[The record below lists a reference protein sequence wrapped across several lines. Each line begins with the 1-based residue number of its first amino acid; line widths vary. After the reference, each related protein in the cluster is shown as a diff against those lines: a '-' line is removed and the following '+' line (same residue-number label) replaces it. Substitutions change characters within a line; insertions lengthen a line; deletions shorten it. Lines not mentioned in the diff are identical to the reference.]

1 MAFGD
6 DANLEVLISFEKR
19 NEHVVAEANR
29 LTESLNDAIKENT
42 RATAFNSVSLE
53 FRSLVMAA
61 ANAKQEEF
69 NRHVRANTVATAEN
83 AVAQQAA
90 DAASFNLW
98 GTIKALPGVWA
109 QVAIGIGAAA
119 LALWPFTMLVG
130 SAVIAL
136 TSFMVAG
143 AGFAAIGALVAGVFG
158 AMGAGVV
165 ALGLSQMGGTD
176 PGATLEKA
184 NKALATAK
192 ENLTNFDRIHT
203 GGGGSGGGT
212 GLLDAQ
218 QALKDFD
225 ALHAH
230 VSNATQQRNYL
241 DAQRAYSNFN
251 ALHAGHQLTL
261 AQQHQQEG
269 LLIRLQRAQDAY
281 NASQAGGLTLAQQQQ
296 REDLLLRIERAGGGS
311 GGGGSLTVAQQIERE
326 KLTTKLTEAQA
337 AYNAAVVN
345 GNGPMNTLRENLEA
359 MLVSWGKQ
367 AVPLTGTILL
377 WANGAI
383 PGITQ
388 LGQSMMTWFGERLP
402 PVLAGIS
409 KIIKDLSPDFQAFGQ
424 YFGGVMDKIGPML
437 TPIVEAFARLALQGA
452 KGLLDNL
459 VRLADW
465 FVKEL
470 PTLGPIVA
478 QTFGQI
484 GRFIQWVA
492 DNWGTLTDFVIK
504 NWDPTVK
511 NVQNALKELQNW
523 WKENG
528 KTVTE
533 FGGNLKDL
541 MQQLSPLLID
551 LMRLSNFLQGV
562 GLGPAKLLAAIN
574 DIVAALEKVWGFV
587 EKLQGSS
594 TKSPPGQLP
603 SPRGTGSGAGGGATH
618 YDNSTNYYQ
627 LPVTSNPQSYAD
639 AVGRQRGFRGTQTT

>member
-6 DANLEVLISFEKR
+6 DANLEVMISFEKR

-90 DAASFNLW
+90 DAASFSLW

-109 QVAIGIGAAA
+109 QVILGIAAA
-119 LALWPFTMLVG
+119 SLALWPFTMLVG

-158 AMGAGVV
+158 AMGVGV
-165 ALGLSQMGGTD
+165 LML
-176 PGATLEKA
+176 
-184 NKALATAK
+184 
-192 ENLTNFDRIHT
+192 
-203 GGGGSGGGT
+203 GGGGGVGAAAALTRATEQLENAKAVANIAQIKWDT
-212 GLLDAQ
+212 GQTKDTPGNAAQLAQSWERVKDAQ
-218 QALKDFD
+218 AKYND
-225 ALHAH
+225 ALA
-230 VSNATQQRNYL
+230 
-241 DAQRAYSNFN
+241 
-251 ALHAGHQLTL
+251 
-261 AQQHQQEG
+261 
-269 LLIRLQRAQDAY
+269 
-281 NASQAGGLTLAQQQQ
+281 ASQGPVGVLLSQVSAMKDKLA
-296 REDLLLRIERAGGGS
+296 E
-311 GGGGSLTVAQQIERE
+311 
-326 KLTTKLTEAQA
+326 QA
-337 AYNAAVVN
+337 TPLAALITQWV
-345 GNGPMNTLRENLEA
+345 G
-359 MLVSWGKQ
+359 
-367 AVPLTGTILL
+367 
-377 WANGAI
+377 GAI

-388 LGQSMMTWFGERLP
+388 LGSSMMTWFGDRLP
-402 PVLAGIS
+402 PVLAGLS
-409 KIIKDLSPDFQAFGQ
+409 KIIKDLTPDFISFGQ

-437 TPIVEAFARLALQGA
+437 SPIIEAFARLALQGA

-459 VRLADW
+459 VRLSDW

-470 PTLGPIVA
+470 PTLGKVVSD
-478 QTFGQI
+478 TFGQI

-511 NVQNALKELQNW
+511 NVQSALKELQNW

-541 MQQLSPLLID
+541 LQQLSPLLIAFMQ
-551 LMRLSNFLQGV
+551 LVNFLNGV
-562 GLGPAKLLAAIN
+562 GLGPAKLLSALN
-574 DIVAALEKVWGFV
+574 EIVSALESIWGFV
-587 EKLQGSS
+587 TKLNPAMAATSGNE
-594 TKSPPGQLP
+594 PGPWLGP
-603 SPRGTGSGAGGGATH
+603 KRPTAPGPTGNTGRGNQSVGGGGINITIH
-618 YDNSTNYYQ
+618 GTDTNNAGS
-627 LPVTSNPQSYAD
+627 VA
-639 AVGRQRGFRGTQTT
+639 RGIVRALGSV